1 MLANIDPSIR
11 EKYLSSFASFNQGN
25 EPKVVTT
32 KEQSEGVQLLN
43 TKWVK
48 IDGSGHF
55 ILDPSVTIDDLKKL
69 SDFDKYFTIV
79 SSEAPLQESTGFD
92 IINSGDLSKP
102 DDKGNRRVMRKA
114 QIALRGK
121 NNEDASAAKKI
132 GDKIVSDSKNV
143 QLTTDKKYYVGGD
156 GTKYARVT
164 SIIQADVE
172 GEVFD
177 ENSPW
182 ITPSTNIGTGLDEL
196 GRDFMAGRTV
206 FNTTTNAYEVNGVPV
221 EDVYPNINRD
231 SAKSYLD
238 QWTKLKSALDK
249 RGIHIIPR
257 EVVAKGQLNIK
268 DKEGKDHTINVAG
281 TLDLLGYDDE
291 GKWYIF
297 DMKTHRS
304 DITDSKKS
312 KWSRQLSLYKKFLE
326 DEYGIKVSVLAIIP
340 TKVNYPA
347 PTDTNIYGVD
357 TNKPSLYNGVE
368 SNQLTLHGNPYKE
381 SNPVMGRMIVLTET
395 TPNIQ
400 LDKLSD
406 SEKAILSDYDSTKV
420 NYQPKGH
427 KVHANPEEEAKKK
440 GLTVAPRNVPVWES
454 LSPEQQIA
462 LLDMGKLKA
471 NTTMNKLA
479 GAYYSKAK
487 PEGALFDEKR
497 LGGSVDEFLGVS
509 KNRLV
514 TTEKYT
520 PWKPEKELGW
530 LRKALPQFSDD
541 EHLKRI
547 TEGFIKL
554 DGKRE
559 AYGRFKQGIIELS
572 DIAARGTVYHEAFHA
587 VFNTLLDNDEQTDVM
602 NAARAKYG
610 DLGSIQLEENLAE
623 DFRRYIQW
631 EQTPVIGTLVKA
643 FRTIK
648 HIVFGLLNKNNVLD
662 KLYYNI
668 DRGRFANKV
677 AGTTNADR
685 PRLYAPDIND
695 AIHKLDSDYRRGK
708 QLEGT
713 ISANMKSVIDKFIK
727 DHDLKDVAYAVK
739 YNNSDKWVMRV
750 TKKNYNEKRNFLVNR
765 LNSIYNSELSS
776 DERNSEKALLE
787 QEERE
792 DEQFNRAIE
801 QWHRDKL
808 MYGNLSEDDKLYLQ
822 ERGISIDE
830 YNEMS
835 PFEKE
840 ILFRCKY

>member
-1 MLANIDPSIR
+1 M
-11 EKYLSSFASFNQGN
+11 
-25 EPKVVTT
+25 T
-32 KEQSEGVQLLN
+32 KEGE
-43 TKWVK
+43 
-48 IDGSGHF
+48 
-55 ILDPSVTIDDLKKL
+55 
-69 SDFDKYFTIV
+69 
-79 SSEAPLQESTGFD
+79 
-92 IINSGDLSKP
+92 
-102 DDKGNRRVMRKA
+102 
-114 QIALRGK
+114 
-121 NNEDASAAKKI
+121 AAKKI

-143 QLTTDKKYYVGGD
+143 QLTDDKKYYVDGD

-164 SIIQADVE
+164 SIIQADKD

-177 ENSPW
+177 EKSPW
-182 ITPSTNIGTGLDEL
+182 VTPSTNIGTGLDEL
-196 GRDFMAGRTV
+196 GRDFMAGRIV
-206 FNTTTNAYEVNGVPV
+206 FNTTTNAYEISGVPV
-221 EDVYPNINRD
+221 ELVYPNINRD

-238 QWTKLKSALDK
+238 QWAKLKSDLDK

-268 DKEGKDHTINVAG
+268 DKDGKDHTINVAG

-312 KWSRQLSLYKKFLE
+312 KWSRQLSLYKNFLE

-340 TKVNYPA
+340 TKINYPA
-347 PTDTNIYGVD
+347 PTNTNIYGVD
-357 TNKPSLYNGVE
+357 SNKPTLYNGVE
-368 SNQLTLHGNPYKE
+368 SNQLTLNGKPYKE

-400 LDKLSD
+400 LEKLSD
-406 SEKAILSDYDSTKV
+406 SEKAILSDYNNTKV
-420 NYQPKGH
+420 TYQPKGH
-427 KVHANPEEEAKKK
+427 EVSGDLDANAKKK
-440 GLTVAPRNVPVWES
+440 GLTATKKNESVWS
-454 LSPEQQIA
+454 VLSNEQKTAILKNGNMKAKQI
-462 LLDMGKLKA
+462 MQ
-471 NTTMNKLA
+471 KLA
-479 GAYYSKAK
+479 GAYNSKK
-487 PEGALFDEKR
+487 GVFDEKR
-497 LGGSVDEFLGVS
+497 LGGSVDEFLGIAR
-509 KNRLV
+509 NRLA

-530 LRKALPQFSDD
+530 LKKTLPQFSDD
-541 EHLKRI
+541 EHLRI
-547 TEGFIKL
+547 INGLIKL
-554 DGKRE
+554 DGRRK
-559 AYGRFKQGIIELS
+559 AYGRFKQGVIYLS
-572 DIAARGTVYHEAFHA
+572 DTAARGTVYHEAFHA
-587 VFNTLLDNDEQTDVM
+587 VFNTLMDNDERTDVM
-602 NAARAKYG
+602 NAARTKYG

-623 DFRRYIQW
+623 DFRKYIQL
-631 EQTPVIGTLVKA
+631 EQTPVLGTLVKA

-648 HIVFGLLNKNNVLD
+648 HIIFGLLNKNNILD

-668 DRGRFANKV
+668 SRGRFANKV

-685 PRLYAPDIND
+685 PRLYASDIND
-695 AIHKLDSDYRRGK
+695 AINKLDSDYRRGK

-713 ISANMKSVIDKFIK
+713 ISSNMKSVIDKFIK
-727 DHDLKDVAYAVK
+727 DNDLKDVAYAVK

-750 TKKNYNEKRNFLVNR
+750 TKKNYNEKRNFLMNR

-792 DEQFNRAIE
+792 DRQFNRAIE

-808 MYGNLSEDDKLYLQ
+808 MYGNLAEDDKLYLQ